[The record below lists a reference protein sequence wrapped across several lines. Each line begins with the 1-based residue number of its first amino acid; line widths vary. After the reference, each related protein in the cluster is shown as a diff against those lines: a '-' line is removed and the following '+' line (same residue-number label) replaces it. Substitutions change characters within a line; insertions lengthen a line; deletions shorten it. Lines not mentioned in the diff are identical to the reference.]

1 MAVYVNKDGNLQT
14 VAIGIKDIVTLIDNK
29 VPVKITSTEK
39 SNYDS
44 ASLKAHEHGN
54 KNILDKFSYN
64 TSTNQLIYD
73 GTPVTALTR
82 SQIEDII
89 HDEVPIILSS
99 DDKINYDDAVNKK
112 HEHKNKDFLDSLSYD
127 SLNNRIMYNDV
138 GIVGAGLLRPEVEAV
153 IDEKVHIKLTEEEK
167 EGYDLAYKCLHT
179 HDNHEIL
186 DKFGYN
192 EKVGLTYDGKS
203 LDGVTYDDVV
213 QIINEEVPVKLTEDQ
228 ENYYND
234 SASKAHEH
242 DNLYVLEGLGYDEE
256 NETLLY
262 NGKKATGGFS
272 QKEIETI
279 IDNKVPVKLSSS
291 EKTRYE
297 TAYSERPTKEER
309 EQLKEAYT
317 NTHTHDNRE
326 IIDKFSYDTDNNLL
340 LYDGAEI
347 IGVASEEAI
356 GKVVDEKVP
365 VKLTTSDKSNYDSAV
380 RKTHIHSNGNVLEKF
395 TYDNES
401 DSLYFNGTLIGG
413 IAGGSNMTVKDVEK
427 LIKEKVPIILSTEE
441 YDDFNQAVDLSH
453 SHANKSVLDLLSCE
467 GKEVKFNGETIFTLS
482 NAATSI
488 TEPDLEGVANASVTV
503 SDQKLIL
510 TWTDPDNLTLN
521 GKTATWK
528 GTKVIM
534 KAGSYPK
541 SITDGTIVVDNQTKN
556 KYQTNGFVVSSL
568 NNDTTYYFKFFTY
581 SDTENVSTNVVRL
594 NGTPYRPP
602 EYKVMTVVIDDLDS
616 DPEKAL
622 TYADDAIGM
631 TPGADEWDNTLI
643 FKDIRPCVLRDG
655 EVLYYLNKND
665 YTKREDGTDADITT
679 LGNDVMIE
687 IPKLGYRLTHT
698 NNVTKVSVT
707 NNPNGEEDGF
717 CYYAHT
723 YAEIGDSDVIYV
735 GAYPSYFDITEKKF
749 YSSSDKVLDN
759 TQYNSELS
767 GYLYNQKIF
776 DTYIQRREGYSSL
789 NFWIFT
795 LLQCLYLIKYKN
807 RDVHTAI
814 GAGFNTKSTDNN
826 VIGKVTTGL
835 TNLDGMYYGGQTD
848 EKGSKFL
855 GIENLWGSP
864 FSTYISNITTFN
876 NGTYANRISV
886 LGIKNIIKSFTI
898 AGSLTS
904 GFIKT
909 VVGTNEHGF
918 NPLTTLTV
926 SGGSTSTYYC
936 SYASGAGSSSS
947 RYNFYIQSFKGNSQS
962 YLTSTLFTFKGS
974 SGTAINDCIN
984 FYLAYYPLSK
994 TTTE

>member
-153 IDEKVHIKLTEEEK
+153 IDEKVPIKLTEEEK

-279 IDNKVPVKLSSS
+279 IDN
-291 EKTRYE
+291 
-297 TAYSERPTKEER
+297 
-309 EQLKEAYT
+309 
-317 NTHTHDNRE
+317 
-326 IIDKFSYDTDNNLL
+326 
-340 LYDGAEI
+340 
-347 IGVASEEAI
+347 
-356 GKVVDEKVP
+356 
-365 VKLTTSDKSNYDSAV
+365 
-380 RKTHIHSNGNVLEKF
+380 
-395 TYDNES
+395 
-401 DSLYFNGTLIGG
+401 
-413 IAGGSNMTVKDVEK
+413 
-427 LIKEKVPIILSTEE
+427 KVPIILSTEE

-655 EVLYYLNKND
+655 EVLYYLDKND
-665 YTKREDGTDADITT
+665 YTKREDGADADITT

-735 GAYPSYFDITEKKF
+735 GAYPSYFDVTEKKF

-835 TNLDGMYYGGQTD
+835 TNSDGMYYGGQTD

-876 NGTYANRISV
+876 NDEYANRTSV
-886 LGIKNIIKSFTI
+886 LGVKNIIKKFTI
-898 AGSLTS
+898 GGSLTS

-918 NPLTTLTV
+918 NPLTTLTY

-936 SYASGAGSSSS
+936 SYTEGISGADN
-947 RYNFYIQSFKGNSQS
+947 YNFYIQSFKGNSQS

>member
-153 IDEKVHIKLTEEEK
+153 IDEKVPIKLTEEEK

-279 IDNKVPVKLSSS
+279 IDN
-291 EKTRYE
+291 
-297 TAYSERPTKEER
+297 
-309 EQLKEAYT
+309 
-317 NTHTHDNRE
+317 
-326 IIDKFSYDTDNNLL
+326 
-340 LYDGAEI
+340 
-347 IGVASEEAI
+347 
-356 GKVVDEKVP
+356 
-365 VKLTTSDKSNYDSAV
+365 
-380 RKTHIHSNGNVLEKF
+380 
-395 TYDNES
+395 
-401 DSLYFNGTLIGG
+401 
-413 IAGGSNMTVKDVEK
+413 
-427 LIKEKVPIILSTEE
+427 KVPIILSTEE

-556 KYQTNGFVVSSL
+556 KYQTNGFVISSL

-643 FKDIRPCVLRDG
+643 FKDIRPCVLKDG
-655 EVLYYLNKND
+655 EVLYYLDKND

-735 GAYPSYFDITEKKF
+735 GAYPSYFDVTEKKF

-835 TNLDGMYYGGQTD
+835 TNLDGM
-848 EKGSKFL
+848 
-855 GIENLWGSP
+855 
-864 FSTYISNITTFN
+864 
-876 NGTYANRISV
+876 
-886 LGIKNIIKSFTI
+886 
-898 AGSLTS
+898 
-904 GFIKT
+904 
-909 VVGTNEHGF
+909 
-918 NPLTTLTV
+918 
-926 SGGSTSTYYC
+926 
-936 SYASGAGSSSS
+936 
-947 RYNFYIQSFKGNSQS
+947 
-962 YLTSTLFTFKGS
+962 
-974 SGTAINDCIN
+974 
-984 FYLAYYPLSK
+984 
-994 TTTE
+994 

>member
-153 IDEKVHIKLTEEEK
+153 IDEKVPIKLTEEEK
-167 EGYDLAYKCLHT
+167 EGYDLAYECLHT
-179 HDNHEIL
+179 HDNNEIL

-242 DNLYVLEGLGYDEE
+242 DNLYVLKGLGYDEE

-291 EKTRYE
+291 
-297 TAYSERPTKEER
+297 
-309 EQLKEAYT
+309 
-317 NTHTHDNRE
+317 
-326 IIDKFSYDTDNNLL
+326 
-340 LYDGAEI
+340 
-347 IGVASEEAI
+347 
-356 GKVVDEKVP
+356 
-365 VKLTTSDKSNYDSAV
+365 DKSNYDSAV
-380 RKTHIHSNGNVLEKF
+380 RKTHTHSNGNVLEKF

-581 SDTENVSTNVVRL
+581 SDTENVSTNIVRL

-643 FKDIRPCVLRDG
+643 FKDIRPCVLKDG
-655 EVLYYLNKND
+655 EVLYYLDKND

-707 NNPNGEEDGF
+707 NNPDGEEDGF
-717 CYYAHT
+717 CYYAH
-723 YAEIGDSDVIYV
+723 EVPDSSLTSDTTDKSFLVKNDYIYI
-735 GAYPSYFDITEKKF
+735 GAYIGTISDTKI
-749 YSSSDKVLDN
+749 YSSSDKTSSTSSILNIRNRDAN
-759 TQYNSELS
+759 FGSLTYYQYL
-767 GYLYNQKIF
+767 
-776 DTYIQRREGYSSL
+776 
-789 NFWIFT
+789 
-795 LLQCLYLIKYKN
+795 LLQCLYLIKYKDRN
-807 RDVHTAI
+807 SRNY
-814 GAGFNTKSTDNN
+814 FSKLSNSMSSNK
-826 VIGKVTTGL
+826 TTGL
-835 TNLDGMYYGGQTD
+835 TNKLGFNGSD
-848 EKGSKFL
+848 ENVGNKFI
-855 GIENLWGSP
+855 GIENLFDKATFLSGVLFITSSITDAYGAYRSIYTP
-864 FSTYISNITTFN
+864 NYTKQYLIST
-876 NGTYANRISV
+876 NGYPLTKTGYMS
-886 LGIKNIIKSFTI
+886 I
-898 AGSLTS
+898 A
-904 GFIKT
+904 I
-909 VVGTNEHGF
+909 GTNESGF
-918 NPLTTLTV
+918 LPLL
-926 SGGSTSTYYC
+926 GSSVTGSSSTYYC
-936 SYASGAGSSSS
+936 AYMNIGVSKSDSAYSCVTKCDGIFDLTATLSNSNI
-947 RYNFYIQSFKGNSQS
+947 RLVYYPKITNSQ
-962 YLTSTLFTFKGS
+962 
-974 SGTAINDCIN
+974 
-984 FYLAYYPLSK
+984 
-994 TTTE
+994 TTE

>member
-153 IDEKVHIKLTEEEK
+153 IDEKVPIKLTEEEK
-167 EGYDLAYKCLHT
+167 EGYGLAYKCLHT

-279 IDNKVPVKLSSS
+279 IDN
-291 EKTRYE
+291 
-297 TAYSERPTKEER
+297 
-309 EQLKEAYT
+309 
-317 NTHTHDNRE
+317 
-326 IIDKFSYDTDNNLL
+326 
-340 LYDGAEI
+340 
-347 IGVASEEAI
+347 
-356 GKVVDEKVP
+356 
-365 VKLTTSDKSNYDSAV
+365 
-380 RKTHIHSNGNVLEKF
+380 
-395 TYDNES
+395 
-401 DSLYFNGTLIGG
+401 
-413 IAGGSNMTVKDVEK
+413 
-427 LIKEKVPIILSTEE
+427 KVPIILSTEE

-556 KYQTNGFVVSSL
+556 KYQTNGFVISSL

-655 EVLYYLNKND
+655 EVLYYLDKND
-665 YTKREDGTDADITT
+665 YTKREDGSDADITT

-707 NNPNGEEDGF
+707 NNPDGEEDGF

-723 YAEIGDSDVIYV
+723 VFDSSLTANSSRETDLVVNEKIYV
-735 GAYPSYFDITEKKF
+735 GAYIGTVNDSRL
-749 YSSSDKVLDN
+749 YSSSDKKITLAQIVNIQNRNENFGLF
-759 TQYNSELS
+759 TYYQYL
-767 GYLYNQKIF
+767 
-776 DTYIQRREGYSSL
+776 
-789 NFWIFT
+789 
-795 LLQCLYLIKYKN
+795 LLQCLYLIKYKDRN
-807 RDVHTAI
+807 SRKIFTKLLSDVA
-814 GAGFNTKSTDNN
+814 NTNN
-826 VIGKVTTGL
+826 IITGK
-835 TNLDGMYYGGQTD
+835 TNSMGMYNSD
-848 EKGSKFL
+848 ENIGNKFL
-855 GIENLWGSP
+855 GFENLFDVRTLLAGYYYSYYSDYYGYGYLYNLNMTHMYTGTS
-864 FSTYISNITTFN
+864 FSRCYLKPGYLTIPVGNNANGFQPIS
-876 NGTYANRISV
+876 
-886 LGIKNIIKSFTI
+886 
-898 AGSLTS
+898 TS
-904 GFIKT
+904 SI
-909 VVGTNEHGF
+909 
-918 NPLTTLTV
+918 
-926 SGGSTSTYYC
+926 GGSDTTYYC
-936 SYASGAGSSSS
+936 AYIDMGTSSKNAYNCCIRGSSYGIFGLTYTSSSS
-947 RYNFYIQSFKGNSQS
+947 NYSR
-962 YLTSTLFTFKGS
+962 LV
-974 SGTAINDCIN
+974 
-984 FYLAYYPLSK
+984 YYPKS
-994 TTTE
+994 TNTQTTE

>member
-153 IDEKVHIKLTEEEK
+153 IDEKVPIKLTEEEK
-167 EGYDLAYKCLHT
+167 EGYDLAYECLHT

-317 NTHTHDNRE
+317 NTHTHDNKE

-380 RKTHIHSNGNVLEKF
+380 RKTHTHSNGNVLEKF

-655 EVLYYLNKND
+655 EVLYYLDKND

-687 IPKLGYRLTHT
+687 IPKLGYRLTHVG
-698 NNVTKVSVT
+698 NVTKVSVT
-707 NNPNGEEDGF
+707 NNPDGEEDGF

-723 YAEIGDSDVIYV
+723 VFDSSLTANSSRETDLVVNEKIYV
-735 GAYPSYFDITEKKF
+735 GAYIGTVNDSRL
-749 YSSSDKVLDN
+749 YSSSDKKITLAQIVNIQNRNENFGLF
-759 TQYNSELS
+759 TYYQYL
-767 GYLYNQKIF
+767 
-776 DTYIQRREGYSSL
+776 
-789 NFWIFT
+789 
-795 LLQCLYLIKYKN
+795 LLQCLYLIKYKDRN
-807 RDVHTAI
+807 SRKIFTKLLSDVA
-814 GAGFNTKSTDNN
+814 NTNN
-826 VIGKVTTGL
+826 IITGK
-835 TNLDGMYYGGQTD
+835 TNSMGMYNSD
-848 EKGSKFL
+848 ENIGNKFL
-855 GIENLWGSP
+855 GFENLFDVRTLLAGYHYSYYSDYYGYGYLYNLNMTHMYTGTS
-864 FSTYISNITTFN
+864 FSRCYLKPGYLTIPVGNNANGFQPIS
-876 NGTYANRISV
+876 
-886 LGIKNIIKSFTI
+886 
-898 AGSLTS
+898 TS
-904 GFIKT
+904 SI
-909 VVGTNEHGF
+909 
-918 NPLTTLTV
+918 
-926 SGGSTSTYYC
+926 GGSDTTYYC
-936 SYASGAGSSSS
+936 AYIDMGTSSNNAYNCCIRGSSYGIFELTYTFSS
-947 RYNFYIQSFKGNSQS
+947 SNYSR
-962 YLTSTLFTFKGS
+962 LV
-974 SGTAINDCIN
+974 
-984 FYLAYYPLSK
+984 YYPKS
-994 TTTE
+994 TNTQTTE

>member
-1 MAVYVNKDGNLQT
+1 MAVYVNKNGNLET

-29 VPVKITSTEK
+29 VPVKITSEEK
-39 SNYDS
+39 NNYDS

-64 TSTNQLIYD
+64 SSTEQLCYNGNPI
-73 GTPVTALTR
+73 TALSR
-82 SQIEDII
+82 SQIVDII
-89 HDEVPIILSS
+89 RDEVPIILTD
-99 DDKINYDDAVNKK
+99 DDKVAYDDAVKKK

-127 SLNNRIMYNDV
+127 ALNNRIMYNNT
-138 GIVGAGLLRPEVEAV
+138 GIVGAGLLRPEVEEV
-153 IDEKVHIKLTEEEK
+153 IDEKVPVKITEEEK
-167 EGYDLAYKCLHT
+167 EGYDTAYHYS
-179 HDNHEIL
+179 HEHNNYEVI
-186 DKFGYN
+186 DKFGYRDDI
-192 EKVGLTYDGKS
+192 GLTYNGKS
-203 LDGVTYDDVV
+203 LDGVTRDDVV
-213 QIINEEVPVKLTEDQ
+213 MIINEEVPVKLTEDLK
-228 ENYYND
+228 EYYDN
-234 SASKAHEH
+234 AALKAHEH
-242 DNLYVLEGLGYDEE
+242 KNLEVLDAISYDEDSQ
-256 NETLLY
+256 NLLY

-272 QKEIETI
+272 QKEIEAM
-279 IDNKVPVKLSSS
+279 IDNKVPIKITST
-291 EKTRYE
+291 EKERYN
-297 TAYSERPTKEER
+297 TAYSDRLTDERK
-309 EQLKEAYT
+309 EQLAQAYT
-317 NTHTHDNRE
+317 NTHTHDNKDV
-326 IIDKFSYDTDNNLL
+326 IDKFSYDTTNQLL

-380 RKTHIHSNGNVLEKF
+380 RKTHTHSNGSVLEKF

-413 IAGGSNMTVKDVEK
+413 IAGGSNTTVKDVEK

-453 SHANKSVLDLLSCE
+453 SHTNKSVLDLLSCE

-488 TEPDLEGVANASVTV
+488 TEPDLEGVANVSVTV

-521 GKTATWK
+521 GKTTTWK

-643 FKDIRPCVLRDG
+643 FKDIRPCVLKDG
-655 EVLYYLNKND
+655 EVLYYLDKND
-665 YTKREDGTDADITT
+665 YTKREDGSDADITT

-687 IPKLGYRLTHT
+687 IPKLGYRLTHVG
-698 NNVTKVSVT
+698 NVTKVSVT
-707 NNPNGEEDGF
+707 NNPDGEEDGF

-723 YAEIGDSDVIYV
+723 VFDSSLTANSSRETDLVVNEKIYV
-735 GAYPSYFDITEKKF
+735 GAYIGTVNDSRL
-749 YSSSDKVLDN
+749 YSSSNKKITLAQIVNIQNRNENFGLF
-759 TQYNSELS
+759 TYYQYL
-767 GYLYNQKIF
+767 
-776 DTYIQRREGYSSL
+776 
-789 NFWIFT
+789 
-795 LLQCLYLIKYKN
+795 LLQCLYLIKYKDRN
-807 RDVHTAI
+807 SRKIFTKLLSDVA
-814 GAGFNTKSTDNN
+814 NTNN
-826 VIGKVTTGL
+826 IITGK
-835 TNLDGMYYGGQTD
+835 TNSMGMYNSNENIGN
-848 EKGSKFL
+848 KFL
-855 GIENLWGSP
+855 GFENLFDVRTLLAGYYYSYYSNYYGYGYLYNP
-864 FSTYISNITTFN
+864 NMTHMYTGTSFSRCYLKPGYLTIPVGNNANGFQPIS
-876 NGTYANRISV
+876 
-886 LGIKNIIKSFTI
+886 
-898 AGSLTS
+898 TS
-904 GFIKT
+904 SI
-909 VVGTNEHGF
+909 
-918 NPLTTLTV
+918 
-926 SGGSTSTYYC
+926 GGSDTTYYC
-936 SYASGAGSSSS
+936 AYIDMGTSSKNAYNCCIRGSSYGIFGLTYTSSSS
-947 RYNFYIQSFKGNSQS
+947 NYSR
-962 YLTSTLFTFKGS
+962 LV
-974 SGTAINDCIN
+974 
-984 FYLAYYPLSK
+984 YYPKS
-994 TTTE
+994 TNTQTTE

>member
-153 IDEKVHIKLTEEEK
+153 IDEKVPIKLTEEEK

-179 HDNHEIL
+179 HNNHEIL

-279 IDNKVPVKLSSS
+279 IDNKVPV
-291 EKTRYE
+291 
-297 TAYSERPTKEER
+297 
-309 EQLKEAYT
+309 
-317 NTHTHDNRE
+317 
-326 IIDKFSYDTDNNLL
+326 
-340 LYDGAEI
+340 
-347 IGVASEEAI
+347 
-356 GKVVDEKVP
+356 
-365 VKLTTSDKSNYDSAV
+365 
-380 RKTHIHSNGNVLEKF
+380 
-395 TYDNES
+395 
-401 DSLYFNGTLIGG
+401 
-413 IAGGSNMTVKDVEK
+413 
-427 LIKEKVPIILSTEE
+427 ILSTEE

-556 KYQTNGFVVSSL
+556 KYQTNGFVISSL

-655 EVLYYLNKND
+655 EVLYYLDKND

-735 GAYPSYFDITEKKF
+735 GAYPSYFDVTEKKF

-759 TQYNSELS
+759 TQYNNELS

-776 DTYIQRREGYSSL
+776 DRYIQRREGYSSL

-835 TNLDGMYYGGQTD
+835 TNSDGMYYGGQTD

-876 NGTYANRISV
+876 NDEYANRTSV
-886 LGIKNIIKSFTI
+886 LGVKNIIKKFTI
-898 AGSLTS
+898 GGSLTS

-918 NPLTTLTV
+918 NPLTTLTY

-936 SYASGAGSSSS
+936 SYTEGISGADN
-947 RYNFYIQSFKGNSQS
+947 YNFYIQSFKGNSQS

>member
-153 IDEKVHIKLTEEEK
+153 IDEKVPIKLTEEEK

-179 HDNHEIL
+179 HNNHEIL

-279 IDNKVPVKLSSS
+279 IDNKVP
-291 EKTRYE
+291 
-297 TAYSERPTKEER
+297 
-309 EQLKEAYT
+309 
-317 NTHTHDNRE
+317 
-326 IIDKFSYDTDNNLL
+326 
-340 LYDGAEI
+340 
-347 IGVASEEAI
+347 
-356 GKVVDEKVP
+356 
-365 VKLTTSDKSNYDSAV
+365 
-380 RKTHIHSNGNVLEKF
+380 
-395 TYDNES
+395 
-401 DSLYFNGTLIGG
+401 
-413 IAGGSNMTVKDVEK
+413 
-427 LIKEKVPIILSTEE
+427 IILSTEE

-528 GTKVIM
+528 GTKVIL

-556 KYQTNGFVVSSL
+556 KYQTNGFVISSL

-655 EVLYYLNKND
+655 EVLYYLDKND

-735 GAYPSYFDITEKKF
+735 GAYPSYFDVTEKKF

-898 AGSLTS
+898 AGSLLS